1 MTVLAE
7 NPATTPTTRAET
19 TTAATRSRDPKELLN
34 AVTPHLRHLTV
45 NVLDSG
51 LTVWEREV
59 ALLLRDEVMVRDL
72 AECILGNAVM
82 YMVASME
89 HPDVHLGVG
98 KVVDIGVH
106 QVILDTPVYF
116 ALCDLYNEGRY
127 KHHAPFIQRRNDG
140 TVTDTA
146 AFLRSIGFAPDEELW
161 ARDGADCSPCDSK
174 VPDSH

>member
-7 NPATTPTTRAET
+7 NRTTTRT
-19 TTAATRSRDPKELLN
+19 RDPKELLN
-34 AVTPHLRHLTV
+34 AVAPHLQHLTV

-51 LTVWEREV
+51 LTVWDREV

-72 AECILGNAVM
+72 AERILGNAVM
-82 YMVASME
+82 YMVGSME
-89 HPDVHLGVG
+89 HPEVHIGVG
-98 KVVDIGVH
+98 KIVDIGVH

-116 ALCDLYNEGRY
+116 ALCELYNGGQY

-140 TVTDTA
+140 TVTNTA
-146 AFLRSIGFAPDEELW
+146 EFLRSIGFDPDEELW